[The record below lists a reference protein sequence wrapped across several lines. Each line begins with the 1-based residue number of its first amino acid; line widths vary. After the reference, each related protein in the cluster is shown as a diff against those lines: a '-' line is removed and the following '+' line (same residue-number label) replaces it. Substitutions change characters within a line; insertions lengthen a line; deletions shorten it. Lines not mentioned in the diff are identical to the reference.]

1 LISKVSNENGLNKI
15 EKNDVS
21 FTSMIRMLCIEVCRN
36 DDNEDK
42 LTYFLP
48 TKKKQIEFRILFV
61 DYLLGG

>member
-48 TKKKQIEFRILFV
+48 TKKANRI
-61 DYLLGG
+61 

>member
-1 LISKVSNENGLNKI
+1 MISKVSNENGLNKI